1 MKEPTPKPSDARA
14 EAMEV
19 VEHARES
26 AQSHPSFAAG
36 LFLGSLQSTL
46 VYPFPEQDAT
56 DRAEADALLRELET
70 VLRQEIDPDAVDRD
84 REIPA
89 RAMARLREIGAFRLK
104 IPKQYGGLGF
114 SQTNYNRTVALVGSW
129 CGSTAIW
136 MSGHQSI
143 GVSTPLKL
151 FGTKEQK
158 DKYLPAMAADKL
170 SAFALT
176 EPEAGSDPARMQT
189 RATPADDG
197 EGWILNGEK
206 LWCTNGPK
214 ADTIIVMAR
223 TPEKV
228 IGGKPRPQISA
239 FIVDTDDP
247 GFEVVH
253 RCDFMGYGG
262 IHSGLLRFNDVR
274 VPKENLLW
282 KEGHGLKLAL
292 ITLNTGRLTLP
303 ATNTAVAKTC
313 LRIVRQWAG
322 RREQWGQKIGEL
334 EAVAVQLGWI
344 AAHAFAMESF
354 SDYAAALADDGES
367 DIRIEAAMAKLF
379 CSEMV
384 FAIADRTVQIR
395 GGRGYETAESLRARG
410 EIDAPVERIFREARL
425 NRIVEGTSEVMRLF
439 LAREALDPH
448 LRKAGAFAKPSAP
461 FGARAKAFLKCAVIY
476 PGWYLKRW
484 LPTFGTPADMPP
496 TLKKHW
502 RYVRR
507 GSQRLAR
514 RIFHAMVRFGPKLE
528 HRQALVGRVVDEGTE
543 LTAMAASIARA
554 ASRGDAPSIE
564 LADLYCRYARTRIQ
578 DNRRH
583 RYSVD
588 VCSRRVAH
596 RAVEGRYVGVEE
608 GIMPESNDPK

>member
-1 MKEPTPKPSDARA
+1 MKSSTPKPSDARA

-19 VEHARES
+19 VEDARES
-26 AQSHPSFAAG
+26 EQSHPSFAAG
-36 LFLGSLQSTL
+36 LFLGSLRSEL
-46 VYPFPEQDAT
+46 VHPFPEQDAA
-56 DRAEADALLRELET
+56 DRAAADPLLQKLEAALRE
-70 VLRQEIDPDAVDRD
+70 EIDPDAVDRD
-84 REIPA
+84 REIPEK
-89 RAMARLREIGAFRLK
+89 AMKRLRELGAFRLK

-114 SQTNYNRTVALVGSW
+114 SQTNYNRTVGLVGSW

-158 DKYLPAMAADKL
+158 DKYLPAMAGDKL

-189 RATPADDG
+189 RATPTEDG
-197 EGWILNGEK
+197 EAWILSGEK

-228 IGGKPRPQISA
+228 IRGKPRPQISA
-239 FIVDTDDP
+239 FIVDTDVP

-262 IHSGLLRFNDVR
+262 IHSGLLRFNNVR

-282 KEGHGLKLAL
+282 EEGNGLKLAL

-313 LRIVRQWAG
+313 LRIVRTWIDE
-322 RREQWGQKIGEL
+322 REQWGEKIGEL
-334 EAVAVQLGWI
+334 EAVAVQVGWI
-344 AAHAFAMESF
+344 AAHTFAMESF

-379 CSEMV
+379 CSEHV

-410 EIDAPVERIFREARL
+410 ESDAPVERIFREARL

-461 FGARAKAFLKCAVIY
+461 FGARAKAFLKCAATY
-476 PGWYLKRW
+476 PWWYLKRW
-484 LPTFGTPADMPP
+484 LPTFGTPSDMPP
-496 TLKKHW
+496 ALKKHW
-502 RYVRR
+502 RYVRS
-507 GSQRLAR
+507 GSRRLAR

-528 HRQALVGRVVDEGTE
+528 HRQALVGRIVDEGTE
-543 LTAMAASIARA
+543 LTAMAATISRA
-554 ASRGDAPSIE
+554 ASRGDEPSIE
-564 LADLYCRYARTRIQ
+564 LADLYCRYARARIK

-583 RYSVD
+583 KYSVD
-588 VCSRRVAH
+588 AHSRRLAQRVM
-596 RAVEGRYVGVEE
+596 EGRYVGVEQ
-608 GIMPESNDPK
+608 GIMPDA